1 MFSQNDRDILRNLAG
16 QLADIAH
23 LPIQEER
30 KVLWQRS
37 NDLDPVRPM
46 IWLTEL
52 PWKECQEDMPEL
64 RNQCEDTS
72 LHHVENHLKQR
83 IFYHEHL
90 QTDQVEIPYFPVQ
103 MVCLDCG
110 YGVEI
115 AETTLNQNLSSI
127 QSHHYEPAI
136 KDMDDIE
143 KIKFPDLRVDVA
155 QNEKNVALINDL
167 FGDLLP
173 PQLIGRQG
181 FDFPIW
187 DHIVRWTGVTEA
199 LMDMV
204 MRPDYIHALMR
215 RATDVTLMQMD
226 QLEAAG
232 ILQSS
237 SPRDRIGSGATG
249 YTSELPME
257 SNGVAQKVNSF
268 MDVWGFATAQIF
280 GDVSPAMHEEFAI
293 NYEIEILERCGLNYY
308 GCCEK
313 LHDRMHAIAK
323 IPRLRKISVS
333 PWCNVGIAA
342 EKAEG
347 KYVFSHKPNPAVVAN
362 DAFSLVE
369 AEGDLTDRLNKS
381 FDQGFPCEV
390 ILKDIST
397 IKTDI
402 KRPIEWSKMAMKL
415 AKGYE

>member
-16 QLADIAH
+16 VLADIAH
-23 LPIQEER
+23 LPIQKER
-30 KVLWQRS
+30 KVLWQKS
-37 NDLDPVRPM
+37 NDLEPIRPM

-52 PWKECQEDMPEL
+52 PWQECQEEMPKL

-72 LHHVENHLKQR
+72 LHHIENHLKQR
-83 IFYHEHL
+83 IFYHEYL
-90 QTDQVEIPYFPVQ
+90 ETDQVEVPYFHIP
-103 MVCLDCG
+103 MVCHDCG
-110 YGVEI
+110 YGVEVE
-115 AETTLNQNLSSI
+115 ETTLNQNLSSI

-136 KDMDDIE
+136 KGMDDIE
-143 KIKFPDLRVDVA
+143 KVLFPNLKVDVA
-155 QNEKNVALINDL
+155 QNEKNLDFINDL

-173 PQLIGRQG
+173 PQLIGRRG

-187 DHIVRWTGVTEA
+187 DSIVRWTGVTEA
-199 LMDMV
+199 LMDMI

-215 RATDVTLMQMD
+215 RATDVALMQMD
-226 QLEAAG
+226 QFEAAG

-237 SPRDRIGSGATG
+237 TPSDRIGSGATG

-257 SNGVAQKVNSF
+257 SNGIGQKVNSF
-268 MDVWGFATAQIF
+268 MDVWGYATAQIF
-280 GDVSPAMHEEFAI
+280 GDVSPEMHEEFSI

-313 LHDRMHAIAK
+313 LHDRMHIISK
-323 IPRLRKISVS
+323 IPRLRKISAS
-333 PWCNVGIAA
+333 PWCNVAVAA

-369 AEGDLTDRLNKS
+369 AERDLTDRLSKS
-381 FDQGFPCEV
+381 FNQGFPCEV

-397 IKTDI
+397 IKIDI
-402 KRPIEWSKMAMKL
+402 KRPIEWTKMAMKL
-415 AKGYE
+415 AKNYE